1 MSHFKRTILL
11 MVSLF
16 FAIGICQLQAQSL
29 SNLQNLNVDNLS
41 DAQIGQLKQQMQAQ
55 GVSVNQIDQYATA
68 KGASPE
74 QAQKLKK
81 RIVQYSGQEVKQNKN
96 NRYQREENKLTP
108 SEDDLFNNYD
118 PEKWKRDSIEAA
130 KPKVFGTEIFKN
142 AAMSFEPNLRLATP
156 QDYVLGPDDEVLID
170 IYGLSEVSHK
180 LYVSPEGTIRIPLV
194 GVINVSGLTIAEARR
209 VIKNRMTA
217 TYKGLASGN
226 TSVSINLGNIRS
238 ITVHVIGEVAHPG
251 SYTIPSLATVFNAL
265 YQSGGPKENG
275 SFRDIQVIRNN
286 QVIRTID
293 LYDFL
298 VHGKQHDLRLQDQD
312 VLKVLPYR
320 NRVTLTGEVKTP
332 AIFEMKSGET
342 LQDLITFAGGF
353 TEKAYRQS
361 ITGYRNTLKEQSVVS
376 VENGDFKT
384 FKTEPGDSYFVGK
397 LLNRF
402 ENRVQ
407 ISGAVYRPGV
417 YALKEGM
424 KVKELLQLAE
434 GLKDDAFVNSAVIF
448 RKNSLGLAEVT
459 SFSPKEVLSG
469 QNDITLQREDS
480 IYIGS
485 VLDMKEKDFVYISG
499 EVLKPDKYPF
509 GEGMTLKDIILL
521 ANGFK
526 NKANVGEIEVYRQIT
541 DIKTLNENI
550 NKAES
555 FKIKMDSAME
565 NTATFRLKREDR
577 VVVRPIFGAEDMK
590 EVTIEGEVIAPGNY
604 VLKSKQQ
611 RISDLLNQAG
621 GMSTYAYPQGAFLT
635 RKHRKEDVDQKAI
648 EMIKKDAALKVKNKT
663 NSIDSIQAEKQE
675 AITSNIIDIR
685 LEKIIK
691 HPGSKY
697 DLQLEEGDVLSIP
710 KQLETVNVSGQ
721 VLRGTS
727 VRYQSGRSLGYY
739 ISSAGGFS
747 AQALAGRTYVV
758 YPNGSVD
765 ATSHFL
771 GFRVYPKVKP
781 GASIVVPLKP
791 EKKGMTT
798 AETIGLTSSIVSMA
812 ALIMTLFK

>member
-1 MSHFKRTILL
+1 MKRILL
-11 MVSLF
+11 LF
-16 FAIGICQLQAQSL
+16 SGLLIICFLNAQSL
-29 SNLQNLNVDNLS
+29 SSLKNVNVDNLS
-41 DAQIGQLKQQMQAQ
+41 DAQIGQVMQQIQAQ
-55 GVSVNQIDQYATA
+55 GISTGQIDQYAA
-68 KGASPE
+68 SKGASPE

-81 RIVQYSGQEVKQNKN
+81 RIVQYSGQEVKQG
-96 NRYQREENKLTP
+96 NRYQGADNRMNQ
-108 SEDDLFNNYD
+108 SED
-118 PEKWKRDSIEAA
+118 EAINGMGSDKGGLNA
-130 KPKVFGTEIFKN
+130 NPVLVPKVFGTEIFEN

-170 IYGLSEVSHK
+170 IYGLSEANYKVN
-180 LYVSPEGTIRIPLV
+180 VSPEGTIRIPLV

-217 TYKGLASGN
+217 TYKGLATGN

-286 QVIRTID
+286 QVIRTVD

-312 VLKVLPYR
+312 VVKVLPYK

-332 AIFEMKSGET
+332 AIFEMKNGET
-342 LQDLITFAGGF
+342 LQDLIAFAGGF
-353 TEKAYRQS
+353 TEKAYRES
-361 ITGYRNTLKEQSVVS
+361 ITGYRNTLKERSVVS
-376 VENGDFKT
+376 IGNGSFKT
-384 FKTEPGDSYFVGK
+384 FKTEPGDEYSVGK

-434 GLKDDAFVNSAVIF
+434 GLKEDAFVNSAVIF
-448 RKNSLGLAEVT
+448 RKNNLGLSEVA

-499 EVLKPDKYPF
+499 EVLKPEKYPF
-509 GEGMTLKDIILL
+509 GEGMTLKDLIVL

-565 NTATFRLKREDR
+565 NTAIFKLKREDR
-577 VVVRPIFGAEDMK
+577 VVVRPIFGAENMR

-604 VLKSKQQ
+604 VLKSKKQ

-621 GMSTYAYPQGAFLT
+621 GLSTYAYAQGAFLT
-635 RKHRKEDVDQKAI
+635 RKHRKEDVDQKAM
-648 EMIKKDAALKVKNKT
+648 ELIKKDAALKVKSKT
-663 NSIDSIQAEKQE
+663 NAIDSMQVEKQD
-675 AITSNIIDIR
+675 AMTSDIVDIR

-710 KQLETVNVSGQ
+710 KQLETVNISGQ
-721 VLRGTS
+721 VLRSTS
-727 VRYQSGRSLGYY
+727 VRYQSGKSLGYY
-739 ISSAGGFS
+739 IANAGGFS
-747 AQALAGRTYVV
+747 ARALAGRTYVV

-798 AETIGLTSSIVSMA
+798 AETIGLSSSIISMA
-812 ALIMTLFK
+812 ALIVTLFK

>member
-1 MSHFKRTILL
+1 MKRILL
-11 MVSLF
+11 LFPGLLMIFSLN
-16 FAIGICQLQAQSL
+16 AQSL
-29 SNLQNLNVDNLS
+29 SNLKNMNVDNLS
-41 DAQIGQLKQQMQAQ
+41 DAQVGQLVQQMQSQ
-55 GVSVNQIDQYATA
+55 GIAAGQIDQYAA
-68 KGASPE
+68 SKGASAE

-81 RIVQYSGQEVKQNKN
+81 RIVQYSGQEVKLD
-96 NRYQREENKLTP
+96 NRYQKSDNRSNMTEDEVIDGRGSENGELNSKQVAL
-108 SEDDLFNNYD
+108 
-118 PEKWKRDSIEAA
+118 
-130 KPKVFGTEIFKN
+130 PKVFGTDIFKN

-156 QDYVLGPDDEVLID
+156 PDYVLGPDDEVLID

-209 VIKNRMTA
+209 VIKNRMTN

-265 YQSGGPKENG
+265 YQSGGSKENG

-286 QVIRTID
+286 QVIRTMD

-298 VHGKQHDLRLQDQD
+298 VRGKQHDFRLQDQD
-312 VLKVLPYR
+312 VVKVLPYR

-376 VENGDFKT
+376 IENGDFQT
-384 FKTEPGDSYFVGK
+384 FKTEPGDAYTVGK
-397 LLNRF
+397 LLTRF

-417 YALKEGM
+417 YALREGM

-434 GLKDDAFVNSAVIF
+434 GLKEDAFVNSAVIF
-448 RKNSLGLAEVT
+448 RKNNLGLSEVA
-459 SFSPKEVLSG
+459 SFSPKAVLSG
-469 QNDITLQREDS
+469 QNDIALQREDS

-509 GEGMTLKDIILL
+509 GEGMTLKDIIVL

-565 NTATFRLKREDR
+565 NTATFKLKREDR
-577 VVVRPIFGAEDMK
+577 VVVRPIFGSENMK

-604 VLKSKQQ
+604 VLKSKKQ

-621 GMSTYAYPQGAFLT
+621 GLSAYAYAQGAFLT
-635 RKHRKEDVDQKAI
+635 RKHRKEDVDQKAM
-648 EMIKKDAALKVKNKT
+648 EMIKKDAALKVKSRT
-663 NSIDSIQAEKQE
+663 SAIDSMQVEKQDV
-675 AITSNIIDIR
+675 ITSNIVDIR
-685 LEKIIK
+685 LEKIIR
-691 HPGSKY
+691 HTGSKY

-710 KQLETVNVSGQ
+710 KQLETVNISGQ
-721 VLRGTS
+721 VLRSTS
-727 VRYQSGRSLGYY
+727 VRYQGKSLGYY

-747 AQALAGRTYVV
+747 AKALAGRTYVV

-791 EKKGMTT
+791 EKKGMST
-798 AETIGLTSSIVSMA
+798 AETIGITSSIVSMA
-812 ALIMTLFK
+812 ALIATLFK

>member
-1 MSHFKRTILL
+1 MIF
-11 MVSLF
+11 SLN
-16 FAIGICQLQAQSL
+16 AQSL
-29 SNLQNLNVDNLS
+29 SNFQNLNVDNLS
-41 DAQIGQLKQQMQAQ
+41 DAQIGQLKQQMQTQ
-55 GVSVNQIDQYATA
+55 GISINQIDQYAAT
-68 KGASPE
+68 KGASSE

-81 RIVQYSGQEVKQNKN
+81 RIVQYSGQEVKQN
-96 NRYQREENKLTP
+96 NRNQGVDNGQN
-108 SEDDLFNNYD
+108 SSGDGMFNNYD

-142 AAMSFEPNLRLATP
+142 ASMSFEPNLRLATP

-209 VIKNRMTA
+209 VIKNRMTT
-217 TYKGLASGN
+217 TYKGLASGS

-275 SFRDIQVIRNN
+275 SFRDIQIIRNN

-342 LQDLITFAGGF
+342 LQDLIIFAGGF

-424 KVKELLQLAE
+424 KIKELLQLAE

-469 QNDITLQREDS
+469 QNDIMLQREDS

-526 NKANVGEIEVYRQIT
+526 NRANVGEIEVYRQIT

-565 NTATFRLKREDR
+565 NTATFKLKREDR

-604 VLKSKQQ
+604 VLKSKRQ

-621 GMSTYAYPQGAFLT
+621 GLSAYAYTPGAFLT
-635 RKHRKEDVDQKAI
+635 RKYKKEDVDQKALVAI
-648 EMIKKDAALKVKNKT
+648 RKETALKVKKDVT
-663 NSIDSIQAEKQE
+663 AVDSIQAEK
-675 AITSNIIDIR
+675 ASMSDIVDIR

-727 VRYQSGRSLGYY
+727 VRYQSGKSLGYY
-739 ISSAGGFS
+739 ISNAGGFS
-747 AQALAGRTYVV
+747 AKALAGRTYVV

-771 GFRVYPKVKP
+771 GFRVYPKITP

-791 EKKGMTT
+791 DKKGMTT
-798 AETIGLTSSIVSMA
+798 AETIGITSSIISMA
-812 ALIMTLFK
+812 ALIITLIKSF

>member
-1 MSHFKRTILL
+1 M
-11 MVSLF
+11 
-16 FAIGICQLQAQSL
+16 
-29 SNLQNLNVDNLS
+29 NVDNLS
-41 DAQIGQLKQQMQAQ
+41 DAQVGQLVQQMQSQ
-55 GVSVNQIDQYATA
+55 GISTNQIDQYAA
-68 KGASPE
+68 SKGASPE
-74 QAQKLKK
+74 QAQKLKN
-81 RIVQYSGQEVKQNKN
+81 RIVQYSGQEVKQG
-96 NRYQREENKLTP
+96 NRYQGTDNRMNL
-108 SEDDLFNNYD
+108 SED
-118 PEKWKRDSIEAA
+118 EAIDGVESKNGELNA
-130 KPKVFGTEIFKN
+130 KQVALPKVFGTDIFKN
-142 AAMSFEPNLRLATP
+142 ATMSFEPNLRLATP

-170 IYGLSEVSHK
+170 IYGLSEANYK
-180 LYVSPEGTIRIPLV
+180 LNVSPEGTIRIPLV

-217 TYKGLASGN
+217 TYKGLATGN

-251 SYTIPSLATVFNAL
+251 SFTIPSLATVFNAL

-286 QVIRTID
+286 QVIRTVD

-312 VLKVLPYR
+312 VVKVLPYK

-332 AIFEMKSGET
+332 AIFEMKNGET
-342 LQDLITFAGGF
+342 LLDLISFAGGF
-353 TEKAYRQS
+353 TEKAYRES
-361 ITGYRNTLKEQSVVS
+361 ITGYRNTLKERSVVS
-376 VENGDFKT
+376 IGNGSFKT
-384 FKTEPGDSYFVGK
+384 FKTEPGDEYSVGK

-434 GLKDDAFVNSAVIF
+434 GLKEDAFVNSAVIF
-448 RKNSLGLAEVT
+448 RKNNLGLSEVA

-499 EVLKPDKYPF
+499 EVLKPEKYPF
-509 GEGMTLKDIILL
+509 GEGMTLKDLIVL

-541 DIKTLNENI
+541 DIKILNENI

-565 NTATFRLKREDR
+565 NTATFKLKREDR
-577 VVVRPIFGAEDMK
+577 VVVRPIFGSEDMR

-604 VLKSKQQ
+604 VLKSKKQ

-621 GMSTYAYPQGAFLT
+621 GLSAYAYAQGAFLT
-635 RKHRKEDVDQKAI
+635 RKHRKEDVDQKAM
-648 EMIKKDAALKVKNKT
+648 ELIKKDAALKVKSKT
-663 NSIDSIQAEKQE
+663 NAIDSMQVEKQD
-675 AITSNIIDIR
+675 AMTSHIVDIR
-685 LEKIIK
+685 LEKIIR

-710 KQLETVNVSGQ
+710 KQLETVSISGQ
-721 VLRGTS
+721 VLRSTS
-727 VRYQSGRSLGYY
+727 VRYQSRKSLGYY
-739 ISSAGGFS
+739 IANAGGFS
-747 AQALAGRTYVV
+747 ARALAGRTYVV

-798 AETIGLTSSIVSMA
+798 AESIGLTSSIVSMA

>member
-1 MSHFKRTILL
+1 MKRIFLILSGL
-11 MVSLF
+11 LIISFLN
-16 FAIGICQLQAQSL
+16 AQSL
-29 SNLQNLNVDNLS
+29 SSLKNMNVDNLS
-41 DAQIGQLKQQMQAQ
+41 DAQVGQLVQQMQSQ
-55 GVSVNQIDQYATA
+55 GISTGQIDQYATA

-81 RIVQYSGQEVKQNKN
+81 RIVQYSGQEVKPG
-96 NRYQREENKLTP
+96 NRYQGTDNRSNLT
-108 SEDDLFNNYD
+108 EDAIINGSD
-118 PEKWKRDSIEAA
+118 PDKWRRDSIEAA
-130 KPKVFGTEIFKN
+130 KPKVFGTDIFKN
-142 AAMSFEPNLRLATP
+142 ASMSFEPNLRLATP

-238 ITVHVIGEVAHPG
+238 ITVHVIGEVTYPG

-286 QVIRTID
+286 QVIRTVD

-384 FKTEPGDSYFVGK
+384 FKTEPGDSYTVGK
-397 LLNRF
+397 LLKRF

-434 GLKDDAFVNSAVIF
+434 GLKDDAFANNAVIF
-448 RKNSLGLAEVT
+448 RKNSVGLAEVT

-469 QNDITLQREDS
+469 QNDIALQREDS

-526 NKANVGEIEVYRQIT
+526 NRANVGEIEVYRQIT

-565 NTATFRLKREDR
+565 NTATFKLKREDR

-604 VLKSKQQ
+604 VLKSKRQ

-621 GMSTYAYPQGAFLT
+621 GLSTYAYPQGAFLT
-635 RKHRKEDVDQKAI
+635 RQHRKEDVDQKA
-648 EMIKKDAALKVKNKT
+648 MDKIKKDAALKVKSKT
-663 NSIDSIQAEKQE
+663 SVIDSLQTEKLD
-675 AITSNIIDIR
+675 AVTSDIVDIR

-697 DLQLEEGDVLSIP
+697 DLQLEKGDVLSIP
-710 KQLETVNVSGQ
+710 KQLETVNISGQ
-721 VLRGTS
+721 VLRSTS
-727 VRYQSGRSLGYY
+727 VRYQSGKSLGYY

-747 AQALAGRTYVV
+747 ARALGGRTYVV

-791 EKKGMTT
+791 EKREMTV
-798 AETIGLTSSIVSMA
+798 AESIGLTSSIVSMA
-812 ALIMTLFK
+812 ALIVTLFK

>member
-1 MSHFKRTILL
+1 MKRIFLL
-11 MVSLF
+11 FSGLLLIFSLHS
-16 FAIGICQLQAQSL
+16 QSL
-29 SNLQNLNVDNLS
+29 SSLKNMNVDNLS
-41 DAQIGQLKQQMQAQ
+41 DAQVGQLAQQMQAQ
-55 GVSVNQIDQYATA
+55 GISTGQIDQYAA
-68 KGASPE
+68 SKGASPE

-81 RIVQYSGQEVKQNKN
+81 RIVQYSGQEAKPENRPNMTEAEAIDGTGSENGERNSKQIA
-96 NRYQREENKLTP
+96 L
-108 SEDDLFNNYD
+108 
-118 PEKWKRDSIEAA
+118 
-130 KPKVFGTEIFKN
+130 PKVFGTEIFKN

-156 QDYVLGPDDEVLID
+156 QNYVLGPDDEVLID
-170 IYGLSEVSHK
+170 IYGLSEANYK
-180 LYVSPEGTIRIPLV
+180 LNVSPEGTIRIPLV
-194 GVINVSGLTIAEARR
+194 GVINVSGLTISEARR

-238 ITVHVIGEVAHPG
+238 ITVHVIGEVVHPG
-251 SYTIPSLATVFNAL
+251 SFTIPSLATVFNAL
-265 YQSGGPKENG
+265 YQSGGSKENG

-286 QVIRTID
+286 QVIRTVD

-312 VLKVLPYR
+312 VVKVLPYR

-376 VENGDFKT
+376 IENGDFKT
-384 FKTEPGDSYFVGK
+384 FKTEPGDSYSVGK

-434 GLKDDAFVNSAVIF
+434 GLKEDAFVNSAVIF
-448 RKNSLGLAEVT
+448 RKNSLGLSEVT
-459 SFSPKEVLSG
+459 SFSPKELLNG
-469 QNDITLQREDS
+469 QNDIVLQREDS

-499 EVLKPDKYPF
+499 EVLKPNKYSF
-509 GEGMTLKDIILL
+509 GEGMTLKDLIVLS
-521 ANGFK
+521 NGFK
-526 NKANVGEIEVYRQIT
+526 NKANIGEIEVYRQIT

-565 NTATFRLKREDR
+565 NTATFKLKREDR

-604 VLKSKQQ
+604 VLKSKKQ

-621 GMSTYAYPQGAFLT
+621 GLSAYAYAQGAFLT
-635 RKHRKEDVDQKAI
+635 RKHRKEDVDQKAM
-648 EMIKKDAALKVKNKT
+648 EMIKKDAALKVKSKT
-663 NSIDSIQAEKQE
+663 SAIDSMQVEKQD
-675 AITSNIIDIR
+675 IMTSNIVDIR
-685 LEKIIK
+685 LEKIIR

-710 KQLETVNVSGQ
+710 KQLETVNISGQ
-721 VLRGTS
+721 VLRSTS
-727 VRYQSGRSLGYY
+727 VRYQGKSLGYY

-747 AQALAGRTYVV
+747 AKALAGRTYVV

-791 EKKGMTT
+791 EKKGMST
-798 AETIGLTSSIVSMA
+798 AETIGITSSIVSMA
-812 ALIMTLFK
+812 ALIATLFK

>member
-1 MSHFKRTILL
+1 MKKFSAIIG
-11 MVSLF
+11 SLF
-16 FAIGICQLQAQSL
+16 LTLFLHAQSL
-29 SNLQNLNVDNLS
+29 SSLKNMNVDNLS
-41 DAQIGQLKQQMQAQ
+41 DAQVGQLVQQMQSQ
-55 GVSVNQIDQYATA
+55 GISTGQIDQYAA
-68 KGASPE
+68 SKGASPE

-81 RIVQYSGQEVKQNKN
+81 RIVQYSGQEVKSG
-96 NRYQREENKLTP
+96 NRYQGTDNRSNLT
-108 SEDDLFNNYD
+108 EDATINGPD
-118 PEKWKRDSIEAA
+118 PEKWRRDSIEAA

-142 AAMSFEPNLRLATP
+142 AAMNFEPNLRLATP
-156 QDYVLGPDDEVLID
+156 QNYVLGPDDEVLID

-298 VHGKQHDLRLQDQD
+298 VQGKQHDLRLQDQD
-312 VLKVLPYR
+312 VIKVLPYR

-376 VENGDFKT
+376 IENGNFKT
-384 FKTEPGDSYFVGK
+384 FKTEPGDSYTVGK

-434 GLKDDAFVNSAVIF
+434 GLKEDAFVNSAVIF
-448 RKNSLGLAEVT
+448 RKNNLGLSEVA
-459 SFSPKEVLSG
+459 SFSPKEVLNG
-469 QNDITLQREDS
+469 QNDIALQREDS

-509 GEGMTLKDIILL
+509 GEGMSLKDIIVL

-565 NTATFRLKREDR
+565 NTATFKLKREDR
-577 VVVRPIFGAEDMK
+577 VVVRPIFGAENMK

-604 VLKSKQQ
+604 VLKSKRQ
-611 RISDLLNQAG
+611 RISDLLIQAG
-621 GMSTYAYPQGAFLT
+621 GTSAYAYPQGAFLT
-635 RKHRKEDVDQKAI
+635 RKHKKDDVDQKA
-648 EMIKKDAALKVKNKT
+648 MYQIKKDAALKVNSKT
-663 NSIDSIQAEKQE
+663 SAIDSLQMEKLD
-675 AITSNIIDIR
+675 AITSDIVDIR

-710 KQLETVNVSGQ
+710 KQLETVNISGQ
-721 VLRGTS
+721 VLRSTA
-727 VRYQSGRSLGYY
+727 VRYQSGKSLGYY

-747 AQALAGRTYVV
+747 AKALAGRTYVV

-771 GFRVYPKVKP
+771 GFRVYPKIKP

-791 EKKGMTT
+791 ERKGMTT
-798 AETIGLTSSIVSMA
+798 AETIGITSSVVTMA
-812 ALIMTLFK
+812 TLIITLIRMF